1 MTTVIINKEVDVDI
15 EVDLSE
21 FEDIELVEELEE
33 RGILPTQQYKD
44 QLKKIWELRRT
55 GQPFDHILDEL
66 IYDTIGKVI

>member
-1 MTTVIINKEVDVDI
+1 MTTVLITREVDVDI

-21 FEDIELVEELEE
+21 FEDTELVEELEE

-55 GQPFDHILDEL
+55 GKPFDHILDEL

>member
-1 MTTVIINKEVDVDI
+1 MTTVLITKGIDVDI

-21 FEDIELVEELEE
+21 FEDTELVEELEE

-55 GQPFDHILDEL
+55 GKPFDQVLDEL

>member
-21 FEDIELVEELEE
+21 FEDTELVEELEE

-44 QLKKIWELRRT
+44 QLKKIWELRRS
-55 GQPFDHILDEL
+55 GQPFDQVLDDL